1 MTNTKMLKFKIEES
15 GYKLGFISKKLGIS
29 YQAFLNKVQNKT
41 EFKQNEIQKLC
52 DLLDLTLKEKEEIF
66 FNQNVE

>member
-1 MTNTKMLKFKIEES
+1 MTNTIMLKFKIEES